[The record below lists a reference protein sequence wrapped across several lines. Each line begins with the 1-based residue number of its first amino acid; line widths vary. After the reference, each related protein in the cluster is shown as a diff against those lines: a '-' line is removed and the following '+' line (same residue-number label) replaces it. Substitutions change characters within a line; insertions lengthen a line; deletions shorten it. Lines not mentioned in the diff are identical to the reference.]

1 MKATNK
7 EAAARL
13 NKLER
18 RIAAGTEIE
27 DLRATDIVIYGAAAL
42 EDLYHQEG
50 LDSIREIL
58 NDPIFTEEERDMIA
72 EFIRQHDH
80 K

>member
-13 NKLER
+13 DKLER
-18 RIAAGTEIE
+18 RIGAGTEIE
-27 DLRATDIVIYGAAAL
+27 DLRATDIVIYGTVAL
-42 EDLYHQEG
+42 EDIFRQEG
-50 LDSIREIL
+50 LDSIREIAD
-58 NDPIFTEEERDMIA
+58 DPIFTEEERDMIA
-72 EFIRQHDH
+72 EFIRQHAH